1 MEPATSSPSTSA
13 SARSSRGGPRSS
25 CGSWRSRTRAST
37 WRCIARSGSP
47 RAPTWPCTTPR
58 RRCWR
63 GWRRR
68 RRRSSR
74 GCAAT
79 TCARS
84 ATRRGRA
91 TRRSSRRSATS
102 SSRGEWRAAS
112 RPWSSSGG
120 SFRSRSPGRAADN
133 SRGDLMPITADS
145 FELFRRKQQLR
156 QLEEKLQSRAAETR
170 EEIVRRIVEADEQEE
185 VEKKIGEQ
193 MRDFFR
199 DSTRIAAAVF
209 STLPQKRT
217 DEIEM
222 RPERE
227 VAGFLHDTK
236 PAALQVLSQLKQGST
251 TAPKALDSL
260 LQDRARRLAR
270 VAATGN

>member
-1 MEPATSSPSTSA
+1 
-13 SARSSRGGPRSS
+13 
-25 CGSWRSRTRAST
+25 
-37 WRCIARSGSP
+37 
-47 RAPTWPCTTPR
+47 
-58 RRCWR
+58 
-63 GWRRR
+63 
-68 RRRSSR
+68 
-74 GCAAT
+74 
-79 TCARS
+79 
-84 ATRRGRA
+84 
-91 TRRSSRRSATS
+91 
-102 SSRGEWRAAS
+102 
-112 RPWSSSGG
+112 
-120 SFRSRSPGRAADN
+120 
-133 SRGDLMPITADS
+133 MPITADS

-209 STLPQKRT
+209 STLHQKRT

-222 RPERE
+222 RLEQE
-227 VAGFLHDTK
+227 VAGFFDDTK
-236 PAALQVLSQLKQGST
+236 AAALQVLSQLKQGST